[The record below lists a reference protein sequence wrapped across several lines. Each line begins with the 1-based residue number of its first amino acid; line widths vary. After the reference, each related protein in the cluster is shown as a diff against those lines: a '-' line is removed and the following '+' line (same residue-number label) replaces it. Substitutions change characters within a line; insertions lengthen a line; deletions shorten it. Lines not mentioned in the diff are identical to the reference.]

1 MIKLKALTVTS
12 DQAGLS
18 ARKHKAAITLA
29 RDIAAAA
36 ALKDFEG
43 VTRAWKHKPAF
54 KITRDDDSTTV
65 QTDDE
70 IFFYQDQGTKKHV
83 ITPSKKKALAWPGG
97 RHPVKRVNHPG
108 TKARHF
114 STTVNARAQK
124 FLAAETE
131 RQLAKAA
138 AKG

>member
-1 MIKLKALTVTS
+1 MIKIKALKVDS
-12 DQAGLS
+12 DRAGLS
-18 ARKHKAAITLA
+18 ARKHKAAIILA

-36 ALKDFEG
+36 ALKDLEG
-43 VTRAWKHKPAF
+43 TVRAWKHKPAF

-114 STTVNARAQK
+114 SKMVNERAEK
-124 FLAAETE
+124 FLVAETE
-131 RQLAKAA
+131 RQIAKAA
-138 AKG
+138 ARG